1 MLLPPRMG
9 RRLLIV
15 AGAVALAGCGG
26 GPHLVSHPVE
36 ARTFA
41 ARPGATCGQELVT
54 TTFVARGAR
63 WGEDLDVVVCGA
75 HALSG
80 RIEVTADRVNM
91 GGPFTWTGGFGDQR
105 DNRRC
110 LDGAVVA
117 ASGAGAVSPAAPRS
131 TGASAG
137 AASAAPGATATSAFE
152 EVSWGAAGDDVC
164 AEAMD
169 TVMELDWLRPGS
181 AIRVRLWSA
190 TPNDLARAVVR
201 IRHEVERPN
210 VSDAAWQKHLEADA
224 RRREADERSQR
235 AREARSA
242 RALDPGF
249 AGRLQDR
256 WNRTDADAGA
266 GAGSSTPTSAP
277 PPPRPEVRPQR
288 PTAAAEWIP
297 GFWRWAGRDWVWIA
311 GRWRA
316 PDPSAPPRPVPPAA
330 RRPPPDGTGTGVTIE
345 IP

>member
-1 MLLPPRMG
+1 MLLPRGMG
-9 RRLLIV
+9 RRLLAI
-15 AGAVALAGCGG
+15 AGTLALGGCGG

-36 ARTFA
+36 TRTFA

-80 RIEVTADRVNM
+80 RIEVTADRVDM
-91 GGPFTWTGGFGDQR
+91 GGPFTWTGVFGRER

-110 LDGAVVA
+110 LEGAALVTETGRVG
-117 ASGAGAVSPAAPRS
+117 GAGASRATGSA
-131 TGASAG
+131 GASA
-137 AASAAPGATATSAFE
+137 AASAAPGATAPAAFE
-152 EVSWGAAGDDVC
+152 EVRWGGAGDDTC

-169 TVMELDWLRPGS
+169 TVMELDRLRRGS
-181 AIRVRLWSA
+181 LIRVRLWSA
-190 TPNDLARAVVR
+190 TPNDLARALVR

-210 VSDAAWQKHLEADA
+210 VSDAAWRKHLAAEA
-224 RRREADERSQR
+224 RRREAADRKER

-242 RALDPGF
+242 RAIDPGF
-249 AGRLQDR
+249 AGRLQHN
-256 WNRTDADAGA
+256 WNRS
-266 GAGSSTPTSAP
+266 GSGTGSDSATPTSAP
-277 PPPRPEVRPQR
+277 PPPRPERRPPR
-288 PTAAAEWIP
+288 PAATAEWIP

-316 PDPSAPPRPVPPAA
+316 PDPSPPRPPVTQPRPTDGPA
-330 RRPPPDGTGTGVTIE
+330 TGTSVTID
-345 IP
+345 IGP